1 MIITK
6 RIVFERRQPLGFY
19 ATASD
24 ERTFWESADKLKAA
38 NKVLLNFVLKHPVV
52 TDIPGFDVW
61 FDLFKTALAQ
71 LPQRWFVSW

>member
-6 RIVFERRQPLGFY
+6 RIVFERRPSLGFY
-19 ATASD
+19 AAASD

-38 NKVLLNFVLKHPVV
+38 NKVLLNFVLKHPAV

-71 LPQRWFVSW
+71 LPQRWFVAR